1 MPFNRF
7 KFEQCWATL
16 CLHRGL
22 SGIAVSDWRI
32 AIFRDSPPRCIK
44 GFEKSGLGKGKA
56 EGPDD
61 GRIFPADPLPLEALA
76 AIDADLTIEV
86 GGRAAGGLDLANLEL
101 GAKLVRGQLVISK
114 VRIRLAGGEVLGAA
128 TVDSSGDAR
137 GAKRAKIE
145 VGVHA
150 KGVGVG
156 ELDITDKV
164 VMPVDVKLRVQGSG
178 ASVRA
183 LMAGLDGSVSVVAGE
198 VTIDTGPVD
207 LIAPI

>member
-1 MPFNRF
+1 M
-7 KFEQCWATL
+7 
-16 CLHRGL
+16 
-22 SGIAVSDWRI
+22 
-32 AIFRDSPPRCIK
+32 
-44 GFEKSGLGKGKA
+44 
-56 EGPDD
+56 
-61 GRIFPADPLPLEALA
+61 PLEALA
-76 AIDADLTIEV
+76 AIDADLTLKV

-156 ELDITDKV
+156 RILKDLDITDKV